1 MHERRTEGCPVEVK
15 IGVLY
20 APRELLV
27 ETDTSAEDIEKALA
41 KSIVDGGIF
50 SLVDNKGSRI
60 VVPVDKLAYLEIAEP
75 DDRRVGFGRL

>member
-1 MHERRTEGCPVEVK
+1 MEVK

-27 ETDTSAEDIEKALA
+27 ETDTSPEDIEKALA
-41 KSIVDGGIF
+41 KAIVEGGVF
-50 SLVDNKGSRI
+50 SLVDDKGSRV

-75 DDRRVGFGRL
+75 DDRKVGFGRL

>member
-1 MHERRTEGCPVEVK
+1 MEVK

-27 ETDTSAEDIEKALA
+27 ETDTSPEDIEKALA

-50 SLVDNKGSRI
+50 SLVDNKGSRV

>member
-1 MHERRTEGCPVEVK
+1 MEVK

-27 ETDTSAEDIEKALA
+27 ETDTAAEDIEKALA
-41 KSIVDGGIF
+41 KAIVDGGTF
-50 SLVDNKGSRI
+50 SLVDNKGSRV

>member
-1 MHERRTEGCPVEVK
+1 LLVEVK

-27 ETDTSAEDIEKALA
+27 ETDTTPEDIEKALSKA
-41 KSIVDGGIF
+41 IVDGGVF
-50 SLVDNKGSRI
+50 SLVDDKGSRV

-75 DDRRVGFGRL
+75 DDRKVGFGRL

>member
-1 MHERRTEGCPVEVK
+1 MEVK

-27 ETDTSAEDIEKALA
+27 ETDTAAEDIEKTLTKA
-41 KSIVDGGIF
+41 IVDGGVF
-50 SLVDNKGSRI
+50 SLVDSKGSRV

-75 DDRRVGFGRL
+75 DDRKVGFGRL

>member
-1 MHERRTEGCPVEVK
+1 MEVK

-27 ETDTSAEDIEKALA
+27 ETDTAPADIEKALSKA
-41 KSIVDGGIF
+41 IVEGGIF
-50 SLVDNKGSRI
+50 SLVDNKGSRV
-60 VVPVDKLAYLEIAEP
+60 VVPVDKLAYLEMAEP

>member
-1 MHERRTEGCPVEVK
+1 MEVK
-15 IGVLY
+15 IGVVY

-27 ETDTSAEDIEKALA
+27 ETDTSPEDIEKSLA
-41 KSIVDGGIF
+41 KAIVDGGIF

-75 DDRRVGFGRL
+75 DDRKVGFGRL

>member
-1 MHERRTEGCPVEVK
+1 MEVK

-27 ETDTSAEDIEKALA
+27 ETDTAPEEIEKSLSKA
-41 KSIVDGGIF
+41 IVEGGIF
-50 SLVDNKGSRI
+50 SIVDNKGSR
-60 VVPVDKLAYLEIAEP
+60 VVIPVDKLAYLEIAEP

>member
-1 MHERRTEGCPVEVK
+1 MEVK

-27 ETDTSAEDIEKALA
+27 ETDTSPEDVEKALA

-50 SLVDNKGSRI
+50 SLVDNKGSR
-60 VVPVDKLAYLEIAEP
+60 VVIPVDKVAYLEIAEP

>member
-1 MHERRTEGCPVEVK
+1 MEVK

-27 ETDTSAEDIEKALA
+27 ETDTAPEEIEKALA

-50 SLVDNKGSRI
+50 SLVDNKGSRV

>member
-1 MHERRTEGCPVEVK
+1 VEVK

-27 ETDTSAEDIEKALA
+27 ETDTSPEDIEKALA

-50 SLVDNKGSRI
+50 SLVDNKGSRV

>member
-1 MHERRTEGCPVEVK
+1 MEVK

-27 ETDTSAEDIEKALA
+27 ETDTSPEDIEASLA
-41 KSIVDGGIF
+41 KAIVDGGVF
-50 SLVDNKGSRI
+50 SLLDNKGSRV
-60 VVPVDKLAYLEIAEP
+60 VVPVDKLAYLEMAEP

>member
-1 MHERRTEGCPVEVK
+1 MEVK

-27 ETDTSAEDIEKALA
+27 ETDTSPDDIEKALA
-41 KSIVDGGIF
+41 KSIVEGGVF
-50 SLVDNKGSRI
+50 SLVDNKGSRV

>member
-1 MHERRTEGCPVEVK
+1 MEVK

-27 ETDTSAEDIEKALA
+27 ETDTSPEDIEKSLA
-41 KSIVDGGIF
+41 KAILDGGVF
-50 SLVDNKGSRI
+50 SLVDLKGSRV

-75 DDRRVGFGRL
+75 DDRRVGFGRI